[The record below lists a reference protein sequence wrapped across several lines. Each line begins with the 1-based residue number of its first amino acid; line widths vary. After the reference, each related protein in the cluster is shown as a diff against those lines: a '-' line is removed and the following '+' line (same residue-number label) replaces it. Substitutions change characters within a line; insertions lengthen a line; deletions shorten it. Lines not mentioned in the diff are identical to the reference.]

1 MNKVMKKLLCACLAL
16 AMLITVIPPV
26 TTTQAATKTMVLY
39 KGEQFSYSNFYTIK
53 SVSSSKKSVVSI
65 AKDKQK
71 DYYANIKAKKTGKS
85 TITIKTKYNT
95 VKYNVTVKKMDFKVT
110 YKQLASDKVLMCVKN
125 NMKDTFED
133 VQFTYTLC
141 NASGET
147 VQKKDVVVSDLLP
160 GKTSYTTIST
170 YGTDIDASKCSAK
183 FALSDRE
190 PLSKYASLNS
200 KVKST
205 VTEESGD
212 GYIELSIKLKNNTK
226 SSSARGTVFILLY
239 DSDNNVIGLKDFT
252 VYGLDAGNVKTEQ
265 IKIYTSTY
273 SEFANYHHYKIVPAL
288 YSRK

>member
-16 AMLITVIPPV
+16 AMLITVIPSV
-26 TTTQAATKTMVLY
+26 TAEAATKTMVLY
-39 KGEQFSYSNFYTIK
+39 KGEKFQYTNYYTIK

-71 DYYANIKAKKTGKS
+71 DYYANINAKKTGKS

-95 VKYNVTVKKMDFKVT
+95 EKYNVTVKKMDFKVT

-125 NMKDTFED
+125 NMKDTFEK
-133 VQFTYTLC
+133 VEFTYTLR

-147 VQKKDVVVSDLLP
+147 VQKKETVVTDILP

-170 YGTDIDASKCSAK
+170 YGTEVDASQCSAK
-183 FALSDRE
+183 FTQSGRE
-190 PLSKYASLNS
+190 PLTKYTSLNS

-239 DSDNNVIGLKDFT
+239 DSDNNVIGLKDIT
-252 VYGLDAGNVKTEQ
+252 VYGLDAGNVKTDEVRV
-265 IKIYTSTY
+265 YNSSY
-273 SEFANYHHYKIVPAL
+273 SEFASYNHYKIVPAL
-288 YSRK
+288 YSKK

>member
-16 AMLITVIPPV
+16 AMLITIIPPV
-26 TTTQAATKTMVLY
+26 TAEAATKSFVLY
-39 KGEQFSYSNFYTIK
+39 KGEELQYTNYYTVK
-53 SVSSSKKSVVSI
+53 SVSSSKKSVISI
-65 AKDKQK
+65 SKDKKK

-95 VKYNVTVKKMDFKVT
+95 TKYNVTVKKMNFKVT

-125 NMKDTFED
+125 NMKSTFED
-133 VQFTYTLC
+133 VKFTYTLRD
-141 NASGET
+141 ASGAV
-147 VQKKDVVVSDLLP
+147 VQKKEIIVSDILP

-170 YGTDIDASKCSAK
+170 YGTEVDASQCSAK
-183 FALSDRE
+183 FTQSGRE
-190 PLSKYASLNS
+190 PLTKYTSLNS

-239 DSDNNVIGLKDFT
+239 DSDNNVIGLKDIT
-252 VYGLDAGNVKTEQ
+252 VYGLDAGNVKTDEVRV
-265 IKIYTSTY
+265 YNSSY
-273 SEFANYHHYKIVPAL
+273 SEFASYDHYKIVPAL
-288 YSRK
+288 YSKK

>member
-16 AMLITVIPPV
+16 AMLITVIPSV
-26 TTTQAATKTMVLY
+26 TAEAATKTMVLY
-39 KGEQFSYSNFYTIK
+39 KGEKFQYTNYTTIK

-71 DYYANIKAKKTGKS
+71 DYYANINAKKTGKS

-95 VKYNVTVKKMDFKVT
+95 EKYNVTVKKMDFKVT

-125 NMKDTFED
+125 NMKDTFDD
-133 VQFTYTLC
+133 VEFTYTLR
-141 NASGET
+141 NASGKT
-147 VQKKDVVVSDLLP
+147 VQKKEIVVSDILP

-170 YGTDIDASKCSAK
+170 YGTEVDASQCSAK
-183 FALSDRE
+183 FSLSSRE
-190 PLSKYASLNS
+190 PLAKYTSLNS

-205 VTEESGD
+205 VTEKSGD

-252 VYGLDAGNVKTEQ
+252 VYGLDAGNVKTQE
-265 IKIYTSTY
+265 IRVYNSSY
-273 SEFANYHHYKIVPAL
+273 SEFASYDHYKIVPAL
-288 YSRK
+288 YSKK